1 MFKTIE
7 EANEW
12 KVEQEKKYAQLET
25 AHQGLQNKLE
35 QTETSLSEKQK
46 EVDSLKIKN
55 YEFLTQLNAQ
65 YSNEPGTEDTPKD
78 ETVNFDDFLKEF

>member
-25 AHQGLQNKLE
+25 AYQGLQNKLS
-35 QTETSLSEKQK
+35 QSETSLSEKQK
-46 EVDSLKIKN
+46 EVDDLKIKN

-65 YSNEPGTEDTPKD
+65 YSNETDPKGKS
-78 ETVNFDDFLKEF
+78 ENEPVNFDDFLKEF

>member
-12 KVEQEKKYAQLET
+12 KIEQEKKYAQLET

-65 YSNEPGTEDTPKD
+65 YSDEAETKGKSED
-78 ETVNFDDFLKEF
+78 ETVNFDDFLKDF